1 MASDVKFTVNKL
13 TGDQVLIP
21 ATISEDLEQRFLKKA
36 KSSSIKLI
44 PVSFI
49 VAAIVIVIAFLLIY
63 FLKILA
69 ISTLGLISIVFPIYA
84 IYDAFATS
92 KAIKNHDYNSLSA
105 TNTHTALSPDW
116 LHRHEPGRHM
126 AGSLWELHARS
137 LRYREW
143 TARDHLPHRS
153 TPAYIPHSI
162 SRSSVYPR

>member
-49 VAAIVIVIAFLLIY
+49 VATIVIVIAFLLIY

-92 KAIKNHDYNSLSA
+92 KAIKNHDYEFLYGVIVGKADDGSYHVRGLEDHKISPLLGKKDYSA
-105 TNTHTALSPDW
+105 GDTAII
-116 LHRHEPGRHM
+116 
-126 AGSLWELHARS
+126 ARIKDD
-137 LRYREW
+137 LN
-143 TARDHLPHRS
+143 L
-153 TPAYIPHSI
+153 I
-162 SRSSVYPR
+162 SEE